1 MSDAWTIGR
10 LLKWTADYLSQ
21 HGADSPRLEAEL
33 LLAAARGCQRI
44 ELYTAFDEVPPDAVR
59 TSFRE
64 LVRRRAEGAPVAYLL
79 GRREFFSLS
88 FKVTPDVLIPR
99 PDTEHL
105 VLAALDLARTR
116 AATGAGLL
124 LADIGTGSGAIA
136 VALAK
141 HLPEARVSAV
151 DRSAAAL
158 VVAAENVA
166 THGVG
171 GRVTL
176 VEGDLLGPFPAEPR
190 FDLIASNPPY
200 VSSAEWAALAPGVR
214 DFEPRQALE
223 AGPAGTEVIERLIP
237 QAVERLKPGGW
248 LLLEVSP
255 MIEPQVVRLIVGRAE
270 LRSLPTRK
278 DSAGL
283 ARVVIAQ
290 KVG

>member
-1 MSDAWTIGR
+1 MSEAWTIGR
-10 LLKWTADYLSQ
+10 LLKWTADYLGQ

-44 ELYTAFDEVPPDAVR
+44 ELYTAFDETPPDEVR
-59 TSFRE
+59 TAFRE
-64 LVRRRAEGAPVAYLL
+64 LVKRRAEGAPVAYLL
-79 GRREFFSLS
+79 GRREFFSLP

-105 VLAALDLARTR
+105 VIAALDLAR
-116 AATGAGLL
+116 AKSAGGAGLRL
-124 LADIGTGSGAIA
+124 VDVGTGSGAIA

-141 HLPEARVSAV
+141 HLAGAQVTAV
-151 DRSAAAL
+151 DLSAAAL
-158 VVAAENVA
+158 AVAAENA
-166 THGVG
+166 AAHGVG
-171 GRVTL
+171 ERVTL
-176 VEGDLLGPFPAEPR
+176 VEGDLLGPFPAEPT
-190 FDLIASNPPY
+190 FDLIVSNPPY

-255 MIEPQVVRLIVGRAE
+255 MIEPQVVRLIVGRPE

-283 ARVVIAQ
+283 ARVVSAQ

>member
-10 LLKWTADYLSQ
+10 LLKWTADYLGQ

-44 ELYTAFDEVPPDAVR
+44 ELYTAFDETPPDAVR
-59 TSFRE
+59 TAFRE
-64 LVRRRAEGAPVAYLL
+64 LVKRRAEGAPVAYLL
-79 GRREFFSLS
+79 GQREFFSLPL
-88 FKVTPDVLIPR
+88 KVTPDVLIPR
-99 PDTEHL
+99 PETEHL
-105 VLAALDLARTR
+105 VIAALDLARGR
-116 AATGAGLL
+116 APQGAGLK

-136 VALAK
+136 IALAK
-141 HLPEARVSAV
+141 HLPQATVTAV
-151 DRSAAAL
+151 DLSPSALA
-158 VVAAENVA
+158 VAAENAA
-166 THGVG
+166 THGVAE
-171 GRVTL
+171 RVTFL
-176 VEGDLLGPFPAEPR
+176 QSDLLAALPAAAT

-200 VSSAEWAALAPGVR
+200 VSSAEWQALSPGVR

-237 QAVERLKPGGW
+237 QAVDRLKPGGW

-290 KVG
+290 KVA

>member
-1 MSDAWTIGR
+1 MSEAWTIGR
-10 LLKWTADYLSQ
+10 LLKWTADYLGQ

-44 ELYTAFDEVPPDAVR
+44 ELYTAFDETPPEAVR
-59 TSFRE
+59 TAFRE
-64 LVRRRAEGAPVAYLL
+64 LVRRRADGAPVAYLL
-79 GRREFFSLS
+79 GRREFFSLP

-99 PDTEHL
+99 PETEHL
-105 VLAALDLARTR
+105 VIAALDLARAK
-116 AATGAGLL
+116 AAGGAGLRL
-124 LADIGTGSGAIA
+124 VDVGTGSGAIA
-136 VALAK
+136 VSLAK
-141 HLPEARVSAV
+141 HLAGAQVTAV
-151 DRSAAAL
+151 DLSAAAL
-158 VVAAENVA
+158 AVAAENVA

-171 GRVTL
+171 ERVNL
-176 VEGDLLGPFPAEPR
+176 VEGDLLGPFPAEPT

-200 VSSAEWAALAPGVR
+200 VSSAEWAELVPGVR

-223 AGPAGTEVIERLIP
+223 AGPAGTEVIERLLP
-237 QAVERLKPGGW
+237 QAVERLKSGGW

-255 MIEPQVVRLIVGRAE
+255 MIEPQVVRLIVSRPE

-290 KVG
+290 KAG